1 MKMKQIAALFLA
13 LMLALSMAACT
24 SSQPSSSTAS
34 AEPTATPAASQAA
47 QESNKAEEVDVS
59 TLEAWGAHIKSLY
72 EGQEINLLVG
82 SHPSIDA
89 MLKYYSD
96 FETLTGIKV
105 NFRIITDGTLK
116 NTALIEGSGKAGNYD
131 IFAVDAASIPEF
143 YGKQIIIPIDD
154 YINDPIK
161 TPEWFDYDDILP
173 AYSKGIATS
182 QGVTVGIPIAGETR
196 YLGYRTDLFEK
207 YDKQPPKTMDEFL
220 ELAQFFNGLE
230 PGLYGV
236 SMRAASG
243 RQCGSGFM
251 SVAYAFTDSAL
262 VNPQTF
268 EPEFNSSDTVEA
280 VNFFVELLKNA
291 PPDVTTYSHEEA
303 LSAFIQGNAAMWLDA
318 TALTGRIIDPSTST
332 IADKVDFVPTPDGPK
347 GQSAALAGW
356 NFTIPADSKKADAAW
371 AFIVYMTSRPLAKT
385 YMENGGIPCRTSVYT
400 DAELAAANFTYPK
413 QLEALD
419 HALALIDR
427 GVKYNPDFTYTNDMM
442 SFAGTYIS
450 KAMIEELSV
459 EEACNQAQKEM
470 EEFLADK

>member
-1 MKMKQIAALFLA
+1 MSMKRMASLLLA
-13 LMLALSMAACT
+13 VLMTLSLAACGST
-24 SSQPSSSTAS
+24 PPASSTAPAPS
-34 AEPTATPAASQAA
+34 TGDPASPAAAA
-47 QESNKAEEVDVS
+47 DVS

-72 EGQEINLLVG
+72 DGQEINLLVG

-89 MLKYYSD
+89 MQKYYKD
-96 FETLTGIKV
+96 FEALTGIKV

-116 NTALIEGSGKAGNYD
+116 NTALIEGTGGAGNYD

-143 YGKQIIIPIDD
+143 YGKSIIRPLDG
-154 YINDPIK
+154 YIADK
-161 TPEWFDYDDILP
+161 TLTPDWYDYDDLLP
-173 AYSKGIATS
+173 AYSKGIAVS

-196 YLGYRTDLFEK
+196 YVGYRTDLFEK
-207 YDKQPPKTMDEFL
+207 YGKEPPKTMDEFL
-220 ELAQFFNGLE
+220 ELAEFFNGKE

-262 VNPQTF
+262 VNPATF
-268 EPEFNSSDTVEA
+268 EPEFNSADTKAA
-280 VNFFVELLKNA
+280 VDFFVKLLKNA

-318 TALTGRIIDPSTST
+318 TALTGRIVDPATSV

-347 GQSAALAGW
+347 GRSAALAGW
-356 NFTIPADSKKADAAW
+356 NFTIPADSKKPEIAW
-371 AFIVYMTSRPLAKT
+371 AFIVYMTSRPMAKT
-385 YMENGGIPCRTSVYT
+385 YIENGGIPCRTSIYT
-400 DAELAAANFTYPK
+400 DPELVAANPTYPK

-427 GVKYNPDFTYTNDMM
+427 GVYYNPDFTYTNDIMA
-442 SFAGTYIS
+442 FAGTYVS
-450 KAMIEELSV
+450 KAMIGELSV
-459 EEACNQAQKEM
+459 DEACDQAQEEM
-470 EEFLADK
+470 EEFLSDK